1 MNTCK
6 ARIETNDVI
15 VVAEYGDRDHSDKV
29 KQLFHYEFLAT
40 TTLYVLCGLQ
50 EGVRLYLP

>member
-1 MNTCK
+1 MKTCK

-15 VVAEYGDRDHSDKV
+15 VVADYGDRDHSDKV

-40 TTLYVLCGLQ
+40 TTLYVLCGL
-50 EGVRLYLP
+50 GVRLYLP